1 MFEKVSA
8 EMDDQLAKNAQP
20 SRKFTG
26 KDKSSSSAASAN
38 AFSSHGNVGGDESS
52 SDLISYRTRFR
63 ITALD
68 HLNTVT
74 LVQAKKRHE
83 LLDTVFH

>member
-1 MFEKVSA
+1 MSLQHTVIDINSWKIDRENFNCQKWIGSNQIRIV
-8 EMDDQLAKNAQP
+8 
-20 SRKFTG
+20 
-26 KDKSSSSAASAN
+26 
-38 AFSSHGNVGGDESS
+38 GNVSSVSGGDESS

-68 HLNTVT
+68 HLNVVT

-83 LLDTVFH
+83 LLDTVQYWI